1 MEDLYDHFINMLI
14 NFQKTLGTFVNHFGE
29 NTMALYEVKIP
40 IAGSITFE
48 IEADSESNAITEA
61 FNTDADKGDV
71 EWDTKVYNGYTI
83 VRNTIYVNMGD
94 IYEIGLLEDRDQELY
109 QKFLESDHPSYTQ
122 WLEGLVNQL
131 KEGEPK

>member
-1 MEDLYDHFINMLI
+1 
-14 NFQKTLGTFVNHFGE
+14 
-29 NTMALYEVKIP
+29 MALYEVNIP

-48 IEADSESNAITEA
+48 IEADSESDAITKA

-131 KEGEPK
+131 KEGEPR

>member
-1 MEDLYDHFINMLI
+1 
-14 NFQKTLGTFVNHFGE
+14 
-29 NTMALYEVKIP
+29 MALYEVNIP

-48 IEADSESNAITEA
+48 IEADSESDAITEA

-131 KEGEPK
+131 KEGEPR